1 MPKLYQD
8 DQDKERQLGFSEI
21 WDICEKC
28 GAHYEGTFCSCLK
41 RTDQEK
47 LYFRNTLKRFVEENE
62 FFPNSK
68 NGVSSPT
75 P

>member
-1 MPKLYQD
+1 MPKLYRD
-8 DQDKERQLGFSEI
+8 DQDKEHQLGFSEI

-28 GAHYEGTFCSCLK
+28 GVRCEGFFCSCLK

-47 LYFRNTLKRFVEENE
+47 LYFKNTLKRFVEENE

-68 NGVSSPT
+68 NGVSSPA